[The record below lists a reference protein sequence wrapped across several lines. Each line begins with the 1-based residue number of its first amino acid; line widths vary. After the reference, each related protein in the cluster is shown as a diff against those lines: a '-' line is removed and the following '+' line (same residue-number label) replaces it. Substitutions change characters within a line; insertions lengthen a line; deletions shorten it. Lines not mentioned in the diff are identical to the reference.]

1 MKNLLFIFGLLVLL
15 ASCQEEKPTVTKHG
29 YPFEYHIDK
38 PGSTVKA
45 GDLVYYHVHHRNG
58 TSVTFSSRWSGALP
72 NKMIVPEYANIS
84 RKPSP
89 IKDVLWHMSEGD
101 SVTVYLNLDSV
112 QVVPRGY
119 EGAQF
124 MEYDIALLKV
134 ESTDNLTPEEI
145 QAKLKNQKEV
155 SATLS
160 TSQDAIQIGDNQG
173 ADTPSDNEPA
183 TAAGEPIYADGVN
196 VLLKQYEL
204 GNLDGVLQTT
214 DSGLKYISMSKGK
227 GSQAT
232 VGDKVEVEYYGALLN
247 GKKFDS
253 SYGKNKPFEFTL
265 GAGQVIPGWEEGISL
280 MKEGATYA
288 FFIPPGLAYGKN
300 GFPPSIPPNAELCF
314 YVTLKKVY

>member
-1 MKNLLFIFGLLVLL
+1 MKNVLFILSLILLL
-15 ASCQEEKPTVTKHG
+15 ASCQKEKATVTKHG
-29 YPFEYHIDK
+29 YPFTYHIDK
-38 PGSTVKA
+38 PGPTVKA

-58 TSVTFSSRWSGALP
+58 SELTFSSRWSGDFP
-72 NKMIVPEYANIS
+72 NKMMLPEYADIS

-89 IKDVLWHMSEGD
+89 IRDVLWNMSEGD

-124 MEYDIALLKV
+124 MEYDVALLKV

-160 TSQDAIQIGDNQG
+160 TAKDAIQVGDGQE
-173 ADTPSDNEPA
+173 APATDNEPA
-183 TAAGEPIYADGVN
+183 TAAGEPIIADGVN

-214 DSGLKYISMSKGK
+214 ESGLKYIPMSKGK
-227 GSQAT
+227 GVQAT
-232 VGDKVEVEYYGALLN
+232 DGKKVVVDYYGALLD

-253 SYGKNKPFEFTL
+253 SYSKNKPFEFTL
-265 GAGQVIPGWEEGISL
+265 GAGEVIPGWDEGIAL

-300 GFPPSIPPNAELCF
+300 GFPPSIPANSELCF
-314 YVTLKKVY
+314 YVTLKEVK